1 MSDNIEE
8 IVGATMR
15 SMQANLLQQM
25 DEMIETRLESMQ
37 QQLTAQQKKMT
48 DLQMSKINKLKFKDN
63 YIFRKKGN
71 EDQYKVNA
79 KVNEKIS
86 EAKAELEVIMTE
98 DNRIETALRKID
110 EGIDIIKDRQK
121 LILMADSFET
131 GWAAV
136 KEYTRNELAEDS
148 EDEKRML
155 RATARAVKK
164 AGNSTGNI

>member
-25 DEMIETRLESMQ
+25 DEMIGTRLETMQ

-48 DLQMSKINKLKFKDN
+48 DMQMSKINELKYKDN
-63 YIFRKKGN
+63 YILKKGN

-98 DNRIETALRKID
+98 DNRIATALRKID
-110 EGIDIIKDRQK
+110 EDMDIIKDRQK

-155 RATARAVKK
+155 RATARAEKK
-164 AGNSTGNI
+164 S